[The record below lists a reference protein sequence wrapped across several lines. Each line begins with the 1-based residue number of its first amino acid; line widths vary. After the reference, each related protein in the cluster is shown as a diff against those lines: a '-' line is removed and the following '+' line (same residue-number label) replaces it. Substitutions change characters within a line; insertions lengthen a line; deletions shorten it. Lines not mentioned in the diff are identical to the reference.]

1 MRCYPFLLMIMI
13 LLMIFQGI
21 VANRKDQEHDQE
33 QEQDGNPRVAC
44 RAGPTLRILT

>member
-21 VANRKDQEHDQE
+21 VANRKE
-33 QEQDGNPRVAC
+33 QERDGNPGFAYC
-44 RAGPTLRILT
+44 AGTTLRILT

>member
-1 MRCYPFLLMIMI
+1 MI

-33 QEQDGNPRVAC
+33 HEQD
-44 RAGPTLRILT
+44 

>member
-21 VANRKDQEHDQE
+21 VANRKDQELIKSRME
-33 QEQDGNPRVAC
+33 IRGLRAARVLLS
-44 RAGPTLRILT
+44 GF